1 MELKEVFEPI
11 INFIKGF
18 QKKETENSK
27 VKAKERLKLV
37 LYQDRASVS
46 PDYFEMMKKE
56 LVEVIK
62 KYVDIDEELMEVELT
77 RLFEDGLDGPA
88 LVANIPIKNFKPVAK
103 KVEEKKEEPIAV
115 EEKEEVAGEIKEE
128 NEKQVT
134 EETQTEKVEEKKEEV
149 AEEIKEETKT
159 EEAAEEIKEETKT
172 EEAAEE
178 SKEEVD
184 ETKNEEQP
192 KEEEKKQ
199 PEKKETTK
207 KTQSK
212 SKKSTK
218 K

>member
-18 QKKETENSK
+18 QKKEPENSK
-27 VKAKERLKLV
+27 EKAKERLKLV

-62 KYVDIDEELMEVELT
+62 KYVDIDEEMMEVELT

-88 LVANIPIKNFKPVAK
+88 IVANIPIKNFKPVAK
-103 KVEEKKEEPIAV
+103 KVEPKKEEIIDNAEAIEEIEEAIEEVV
-115 EEKEEVAGEIKEE
+115 EELVEEVKEESETTKAEEKVEETVEEVAKKDTEEIKE
-128 NEKQVT
+128 
-134 EETQTEKVEEKKEEV
+134 EEKKEEIKEEKEETV
-149 AEEIKEETKT
+149 AEEK
-159 EEAAEEIKEETKT
+159 
-172 EEAAEE
+172 
-178 SKEEVD
+178 V
-184 ETKNEEQP
+184 
-192 KEEEKKQ
+192 EEEKNT
-199 PEKKETTK
+199 EVKKETKK

-212 SKKSTK
+212 SKKTTK

>member
-11 INFIKGF
+11 IKFIKGF

-27 VKAKERLKLV
+27 DKAKERLKLV

-103 KVEEKKEEPIAV
+103 KVEEKKEEQIAV
-115 EEKEEVAGEIKEE
+115 EEVKEEQKAEEAVETVKKEVKE
-128 NEKQVT
+128 
-134 EETQTEKVEEKKEEV
+134 EKVEEKTEQTETEENKEEV

-159 EEAAEEIKEETKT
+159 EEVVEETAEEVKKEKT
-172 EEAAEE
+172 
-178 SKEEVD
+178 
-184 ETKNEEQP
+184 EEQP
-192 KEEEKKQ
+192 KEEKKQ
-199 PEKKETTK
+199 PVKKETTK

>member
-103 KVEEKKEEPIAV
+103 KVEEKKDEPVVVEEVIEESKVEEVKTEEIV
-115 EEKEEVAGEIKEE
+115 EEKV
-128 NEKQVT
+128 EKQT
-134 EETQTEKVEEKKEEV
+134 ETAETEEKKEEV
-149 AEEIKEETKT
+149 TEEVKEETKIEETT
-159 EEAAEEIKEETKT
+159 EEL
-172 EEAAEE
+172 
-178 SKEEVD
+178 KEEVK
-184 ETKNEEQP
+184 EEKTEEQP
-192 KEEEKKQ
+192 KEEEKNQ
-199 PEKKETTK
+199 PEKKDTTK

-212 SKKSTK
+212 SKKTTK

>member
-159 EEAAEEIKEETKT
+159 EEAAEE
-172 EEAAEE
+172 

>member
-18 QKKETENSK
+18 QKKEPENSK
-27 VKAKERLKLV
+27 EKAKERLKLV

-62 KYVDIDEELMEVELT
+62 KYVDIDEEMMEVELT

-103 KVEEKKEEPIAV
+103 KVEPKKEEIIDNAEAIEEIEEAIEEVV
-115 EEKEEVAGEIKEE
+115 EELVEEVKEES
-128 NEKQVT
+128 
-134 EETQTEKVEEKKEEV
+134 ETTKAEEKVEETVEEV
-149 AEEIKEETKT
+149 AKEDTEEIKEE
-159 EEAAEEIKEETKT
+159 IKEEK
-172 EEAAEE
+172 EETVAEE
-178 SKEEVD
+178 KV
-184 ETKNEEQP
+184 
-192 KEEEKKQ
+192 EEEKNT
-199 PEKKETTK
+199 EVKKETKK

-212 SKKSTK
+212 SKKTTK

>member
-103 KVEEKKEEPIAV
+103 KVEEKKEEPIVV
-115 EEKEEVAGEIKEE
+115 EEQKVEEVA
-128 NEKQVT
+128 
-134 EETQTEKVEEKKEEV
+134 
-149 AEEIKEETKT
+149 EETKT
-159 EEAAEEIKEETKT
+159 EEVVEEKVEEQPKEAEENK

-178 SKEEVD
+178 VKEE
-184 ETKNEEQP
+184 TKSEEVTEEQKTEEVVEEKTEEQP
-192 KEEEKKQ
+192 KEEKKQ
-199 PEKKETTK
+199 PAKKETVK
-207 KTQSK
+207 KSQSK